1 MDENKKKGGFFG
13 KLIKGFGLFLLVI
26 VAVVGAGAAGAWMT
40 GRFDPEKIYIQTL
53 TINGVKE
60 YVTITENDTS
70 YTTKVDYA
78 PAEANQLTL
87 TAKIV
92 TGGSLIEPLGNVVA
106 GQPLELKFVKDENGI
121 TKGGEV
127 EIKFVDSAQKAYT
140 TLKVLIDVALDSNY
154 IEIKSNGNEME
165 SQGVNTLSTNVL
177 TTVLEENKHTIKIN
191 AEYDEM
197 LNSYKGNWS
206 QSDNNNAVNID
217 KLKKML
223 VCYDKN
229 VSVTDIQTSEVK
241 GEENYY
247 LIKYLTPAT
256 IENFE
261 MDLYFYR
268 TYFLETVFD
277 EGFALDLINAQ
288 KEGNY
293 DRTSFSYEKLNTF
306 INNYVYHNSS
316 VDVRNVYDKFSE
328 NGVIVMEPAKYT
340 KNSENFIIAIENT
353 LNYALVHKK
362 ILISVDKVEIK
373 NIINLNNT
381 TEIKFPVLQ
390 STEYSI
396 EDVYN
401 KLGISLAG
409 VDETIDK
416 QVLFNTLRDI
426 DIKLCYQT
434 SVDDYNL
441 ELESKS
447 TLQEKLD
454 VVNQHYK
461 VGEKYLKIVGQTKF
475 TINKTI
481 NEDGSATWKI
491 ESLSPTAS
499 NDYYYLLFCYE
510 KNDFETTQRI
520 TDKGS
525 GAQKE
530 YRFTT
535 ADGISAWHYGTEPE
549 FELETLATLNNRKY
563 ACTPISVT
571 FANGSVQYNTT
582 KSGGVNVVNNLDT
595 TTVVINEKNTI
606 YVNNTNGEKI
616 RIQHGDEGGV
626 YYKGREM
633 SVGIKT
639 NETDILSNMVIVRPD
654 DPTQTM
660 EYTYVK
666 WFVRYFD
673 NVVGGSD
680 KGFANN
686 NKYYFKPVV
695 NVKYDESGESKKN
708 EIPTP
713 YKLKNITDNTYI
725 TDSDGYDEYFMEV
738 GNNDFSLEALNA
750 MPTESP
756 IPLYAVIIQTNI
768 DNTQY
773 IAGRGE
779 VPEVYG
785 QDIEFITLNYISQT
799 SDHTISTTQLIESLD
814 FYFVDEDSKWVNCT
828 SEQNDMAV
836 FNFLD
841 IKQEAQQTLYL
852 TNFILDEDGE
862 ISELT
867 TNWLDER
874 NKIVM
879 ENAIDL
885 EANKMIAL
893 KRYYDDFISNG
904 HCRYDEYD
912 ANIEYGAIAP
922 TKIEYD
928 YNIEDTHK
936 HKIKINIENKNP
948 VLIENSYPFT
958 MTVQTSENTLRS
970 KIYTIVSSTGYFQL
984 SKAVVS

>member
-1 MDENKKKGGFFG
+1 MDEKKKKGGFFG

-26 VAVVGAGAAGAWMT
+26 LLVVGMGVAGAWMT

-154 IEIKSNGNEME
+154 IEIKSNGNEMDV
-165 SQGVNTLSTNVL
+165 QGVNTLSTNVL
-177 TTVLEENKHTIKIN
+177 TTVLEENKHTIKIS
-191 AEYDEM
+191 AGYDEM

-206 QSDNNNAVNID
+206 QSVNNSAVNID

-223 VCYDKN
+223 VCYDQN
-229 VSVTDIQTSEVK
+229 VIVTDIQASEVK
-241 GEENYY
+241 GAENYY

-261 MDLYFYR
+261 LDLYFYK

-277 EGFALDLINAQ
+277 ENFALDLINAQ

-316 VDVRNVYDKFSE
+316 VDVRNIYDKFSE

-340 KNSENFIIAIENT
+340 KNSENFIKAIENT

-362 ILISVDKVEIK
+362 ILISVDKIEVK
-373 NIINLNNT
+373 NIINLKNNT
-381 TEIKFPVLQ
+381 ELKFPVLQ

-396 EDVYN
+396 DDVYSEF
-401 KLGISLAG
+401 GVSLAG
-409 VDETIDK
+409 VDDATDK
-416 QVLFNTLRDI
+416 QVLFNALRDI
-426 DIKLCYQT
+426 DIKLCHQT

-454 VVNQHYK
+454 IVSQHYK
-461 VGEKYLKIVGQTKF
+461 VGEKYLKVVDQTKF
-475 TINKTI
+475 TIQKTI
-481 NEDGSATWKI
+481 HEDGSATWKI

-499 NDYYYLLFCYE
+499 IDRYYLLFCYE
-510 KNDFETTQRI
+510 KNDFETTQKI

-530 YRFTT
+530 YKYTGY
-535 ADGISAWHYGTEPE
+535 DGIFAWYYGTDPE
-549 FELETLATLNNRKY
+549 FELDALTILYNRKY

-571 FANGSVQYNTT
+571 FANGSVQYNTG
-582 KSGGVNVVNNLDT
+582 KSGGVNIVNNLDT
-595 TTVVINEKNTI
+595 TTIVLNEKNTI
-606 YVNNTNGEKI
+606 YINDSSGNKT
-616 RIQHGDEGGV
+616 RIEHGSEGGV

-633 SVGIKT
+633 SVGIKK
-639 NETDILSNMVIVRPD
+639 NESDVLSNMVIVRPD
-654 DPTQTM
+654 DISLNM

-713 YKLKNITDNTYI
+713 YKLKNMTDNTYI
-725 TDSDGYDEYFMEV
+725 TDKDGHEEYFMEV

-768 DNTQY
+768 DNTPY
-773 IAGRGE
+773 IAGSGE
-779 VPEVYG
+779 ISG
-785 QDIEFITLNYISQT
+785 QDLEFVTLNYISQT
-799 SDHTISTTQLIESLD
+799 SEHTISTTQLIESLD
-814 FYFVDEDSKWVNCT
+814 FYYVDIDSKWLNCT

-852 TNFILDEDGE
+852 TNFILDEAGE

-867 TNWLDER
+867 TNWLDET
-874 NKIVM
+874 NKVVM
-879 ENAIDL
+879 KDAIDL
-885 EANKMIAL
+885 EANKIIAL

-904 HCRYDEYD
+904 HWLYKEYD

-922 TKIEYD
+922 TKMEFD
-928 YNIEDTHK
+928 YSAEDTFK
-936 HKIKINIENKNP
+936 HTIRLNIENKNP
-948 VLIENSYPFT
+948 VLTEKSYPFT
-958 MTVQTSENTLRS
+958 ITVQTSENSLRS
-970 KIYTIVSSTGYFQL
+970 KIYTIVSSTGYFKL
-984 SKAVVS
+984 SKADAS